1 MLDFGFTL
9 GFNIW
14 WSGSLQSKCILEANL
29 NHTARTLFDEVSFGQ
44 CKMARECSQS
54 NMYTSSLVYSKI
66 IVTAIIKGSRH
77 HWELL
82 D

>member
-29 NHTARTLFDEVSFGQ
+29 NRTARTLFDKVSFGQ
-44 CKMARECSQS
+44 CKMTGECSQS
-54 NMYTSSLVYSKI
+54 NMYIKSSV
-66 IVTAIIKGSRH
+66 
-77 HWELL
+77 
-82 D
+82 